1 MLKKYSGIISVL
13 AVVVAVILVIGGIA
27 AAINLESFLP
37 VLYFG
42 IGAAIYYIFMHS
54 YALLLETTAN
64 NEDALAAIRQFLQ
77 KLDTQAPTKRSA
89 TPYVS
94 IATSHV
100 TTPAQSQHPAAKAP
114 DKPAESAAVTVASA
128 RIICPKCGREQP
140 ANRRRCFDCGIEFI
154 KQESRYADPKNP
166 HILICPN
173 CGARQS
179 DTNTACYQCHTSLL

>member
-100 TTPAQSQHPAAKAP
+100 TTLQRHRINQRNPLRLLLLVPVLYVPNA
-114 DKPAESAAVTVASA
+114 AESSQPTAADVLIVAS
-128 RIICPKCGREQP
+128 
-140 ANRRRCFDCGIEFI
+140 NLL
-154 KQESRYADPKNP
+154 SRKAATQTLRT
-166 HILICPN
+166 HI
-173 CGARQS
+173 
-179 DTNTACYQCHTSLL
+179 Y